1 MNIFEFFKK
10 LKGRNELS
18 TYPQNNNCAQTQQSP
33 PTTKTLREYFDTY
46 PNPAP
51 DPMHDRSVS
60 TMGKIAECAPMF
72 VRFVKSSDDAA
83 TRSLESWKRIPTEP
97 NAISSVDINH
107 YPMSMTSLT
116 NALACIGYGDSVA
129 YIPITPDII
138 EKYSLQDEMIWWA
151 GAALDEYNARRFYVS
166 DVKPLSDPETLMELI
181 RTSNDERLKACL
193 MQYYHTFP
201 ISSDVLQC
209 LERQECFETAEFWK
223 YLQKYFVEHV
233 DRGEYILAARAV
245 QENIDDLY
253 EEWEQGRGET
263 SIDDDFER

>member
-1 MNIFEFFKK
+1 MNIVEFFKK
-10 LKGRNELS
+10 LKGRNAPS
-18 TYPQNNNCAQTQQSP
+18 TYPQNNNCEQTPQSQLP
-33 PTTKTLREYFDTY
+33 IKTLREYFDTY

-51 DPMHDRSVS
+51 DPMHGRSVS

-83 TRSLESWKRIPTEP
+83 SRSLESWKRIPTEP
-97 NAISSVDINH
+97 NAISSVGMNH
-107 YPMSMTSLT
+107 YPMSMTSLA
-116 NALACIGYGDSVA
+116 NSLACIGYGDSVA
-129 YIPITPDII
+129 YIPITQDIVN
-138 EKYSLQDEMIWWA
+138 EYDLQDEMIWWA

-193 MQYYHTFP
+193 MQYYHQFP

-209 LERQECFETAEFWK
+209 LERQGCFETAEFWK

-233 DRGEYILAARAV
+233 ERGEYILAAREI

-253 EEWEQGRGET
+253 VAWENERNIQ
-263 SIDDDFER
+263 SLDDSER